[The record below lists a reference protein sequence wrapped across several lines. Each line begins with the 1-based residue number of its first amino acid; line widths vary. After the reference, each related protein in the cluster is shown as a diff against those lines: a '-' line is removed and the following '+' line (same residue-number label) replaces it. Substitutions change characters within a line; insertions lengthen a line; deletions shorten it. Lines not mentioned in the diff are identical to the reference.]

1 MENIGEVKSTS
12 GRSYDVRWN
21 SSTGEIRVGGEAA
34 GSAST
39 KDQAMRKADFYA
51 TTGQQ
56 MRD

>member
-12 GRSYDVRWN
+12 GRSYDVLWN
-21 SSTGEIRVGGEAA
+21 SSTVEA

-56 MRD
+56 MKD